1 MDTNATYKANKLVL
15 SKGWTSLGLDQK
27 KPTCE
32 NPQII
37 SISTWNNNMTIETNR
52 TTQNELNVPYFQ
64 SSNDKNGKLHI
75 GYVIIWQNI
84 AKKVR
89 RSLHIFLT
97 KCFGYVCFLCKHGK
111 VISFQIRISD
121 YDLLVTVQDTCSILT
136 SFHSLMENTAG
147 FGNCIISSTTAILR
161 LMEGAESDWFLC

>member
-1 MDTNATYKANKLVL
+1 MTSGWYVLLEVTFLVLLWRIYIIPSSRKSFVLFHTDHNSRTAKAFGLIFFSNNLDTNATYKANKLVL
-15 SKGWTSLGLDQK
+15 SKGWSSLGLDQK

-89 RSLHIFLT
+89 RSLHIF
-97 KCFGYVCFLCKHGK
+97 
-111 VISFQIRISD
+111 
-121 YDLLVTVQDTCSILT
+121 
-136 SFHSLMENTAG
+136 
-147 FGNCIISSTTAILR
+147 
-161 LMEGAESDWFLC
+161 

>member
-1 MDTNATYKANKLVL
+1 MLAEIVCYGVTSDIWMIRFTGTNLSRFAFSFCSRTSFVLFHTDHNWRTTKAFGLIFLFSNNLDTNATYKANKLVI
-15 SKGWTSLGLDQK
+15 SKGWSSLGLDQK

-52 TTQNELNVPYFQ
+52 TTQNVLNVPYFQ

-84 AKKVR
+84 AKK
-89 RSLHIFLT
+89 S
-97 KCFGYVCFLCKHGK
+97 
-111 VISFQIRISD
+111 
-121 YDLLVTVQDTCSILT
+121 
-136 SFHSLMENTAG
+136 
-147 FGNCIISSTTAILR
+147 
-161 LMEGAESDWFLC
+161 GAAFTFFN